1 MSRLIYKGNTVNNF
15 GKFLPAPYID
25 KIAIYNYQVVLT
37 TSIFVNSPSDEAES
51 IAEEIDDEIY
61 QYVIFLAEHEA
72 SDGSIVEFLGKEE
85 DLFTIL
91 ERSAMF
97 SGYKYWSPT
106 TAFDHAMSLT
116 AAHWDTAYDY
126 PGPYC
131 YISTIEPFTE
141 ETDADEVINTEIT
154 YDEEGNRFVK
164 YTQETT
170 YDSDDYEM
178 FPGLKNVYVLTFTTA
193 VDINFDQIASMKD
206 QKRNQYLKEISDVS
220 YEKIIED
227 GEVVSQIENIWVDKN
242 NFPYDDTPLQSI
254 TSNFYKAENITHQD
268 IIDTF
273 NNLLTEYDKAVEVD
287 SKLKKAV
294 DNIAYVLAIYG
305 HQPQLMPQLNL
316 LRKTFESKSTI
327 DGVGKLYVRFRGV
340 VFNVNKAIM
349 QEDRLF
355 KKLIVNPK
363 IIDARDLPIVEE
375 WEQIEVE
382 DYGYNEILYDK
393 WYIDTR
399 VVYFSKTDT
408 AQNAAFTEGYFFFD
422 YKKLVDTCNAAQIF
436 DISKLEQYFGD
447 SIINTTVLRVKDAQL
462 FKIYESDVDFG
473 SMHLLMRA
481 NTSNNPQTTIYGH
494 AGEIEPTG
502 EHERSATMAI
512 ANERNPGEE
521 YYSYLRLRSF
531 NLAQSTGLGGY
542 QLMCWEFRDIWD
554 HQNIERYNA
563 PFYYYATVETQDKTV
578 DVIKDI
584 ISSYINYLS
593 TFVSDYLEIARDLCG
608 YNEFTGEFN
617 DFFIN
622 GMESTYGSDLAT
634 APWIMMPVV
643 YNIHRDLLYDQFS
656 GDTDKLIEDA
666 KLISQKIS
674 PFTGTLTELELFYE
688 RILEIYNTFYDGYNY
703 NLSDIA
709 DGTASAPETPAIPA
723 LLYTLEADSD
733 ANTRED
739 SIYFVDMPDIYD
751 SGEHAGT
758 PDGTGRDAWAGGDG
772 DDEDTDYGT
781 INISS
786 IWSGTDTTVEVED
799 VPYYIRSYVNNE
811 VWDGLQAG
819 WDAINSAGMLPA
831 DLEDFLA
838 TWGGDTDDSVTCSIN
853 KSDITE
859 TFLMMLILFCT
870 QHSGTDTDT
879 GTHLAYE
886 DLAEQRA
893 GDVQAMWEAWHV
905 NWWYSAEISAERY
918 NTGTGTT
925 IWETD
930 GYSPVYTS
938 GDDASVQVCSLY
950 IIMMNAA
957 FSPYFMDDFFST
969 GGPLNSLL
977 NIISAMIQSGYPRSE
992 WGTGLNVEC
1001 ENEPENC
1008 LVYE

>member
-25 KIAIYNYQVVLT
+25 KVVVYNNQIVLT

-72 SDGSIVEFLGKEE
+72 SDGSIAEFLGKEE

-141 ETDADEVINTEIT
+141 ETDDDEVINTEIT

-193 VDINFDQIASMKD
+193 VDINFGQIASMKD

-227 GEVVSQIENIWVDKN
+227 GEVVSQTENIWVDKN

-355 KKLIVNPK
+355 KKLIINPK

-408 AQNAAFTEGYFFFD
+408 AQNEAFTEGYFFFD

-462 FKIYESDVDFG
+462 FKIYESDVG

-481 NTSNNPQTTIYGH
+481 STSNNPQTTIYGH

-502 EHERSATMAI
+502 EYERSATMAI

-554 HQNIERYNA
+554 HSNTERYNA

-584 ISSYINYLS
+584 ISSYINYVNA
-593 TFVSDYLEIARDLCG
+593 FMSDYLEIARDLCG

-656 GDTDKLIEDA
+656 GDTDKLIENA
-666 KLISQKIS
+666 KLTSQKIS

-758 PDGTGRDAWAGGDG
+758 PDGSGRDAWASGDG
-772 DDEDTDYGT
+772 DDEDIDYGT
-781 INISS
+781 VDGSFFGAGSISIES
-786 IWSGTDTTVEVED
+786 
-799 VPYYIRSYVNNE
+799 VPGYIREYVHNE
-811 VWDGLQAG
+811 IWDALQAG
-819 WDAINSAGMLPA
+819 WERINTSGMMA
-831 DLEDFLA
+831 SQLEDYLTDEFH
-838 TWGGDTDDSVTCSIN
+838 GDQGTSYDDDGDGVTCSIT
-853 KSDITE
+853 KSDIIH
-859 TFLMMLILFCT
+859 TFLIMLILFPEKQT
-870 QHSGTDTDT
+870 TVEDIWTRWHHHWDEMQRGLAATGKDGGVDGFMQAGLIFYDRPSYYEYTEDYDTAVP
-879 GTHLAYE
+879 L
-886 DLAEQRA
+886 LC
-893 GDVQAMWEAWHV
+893 
-905 NWWYSAEISAERY
+905 SA
-918 NTGTGTT
+918 
-925 IWETD
+925 
-930 GYSPVYTS
+930 
-938 GDDASVQVCSLY
+938 Y
-950 IIMMNAA
+950 IIALCANM
-957 FSPYFMDDFFST
+957 SDYFQDEFFES
-969 GGPLNSLL
+969 GGPLNYLIAYIVAL
-977 NIISAMIQSGYPRSE
+977 CDSGYPRSE
-992 WGTGLNVEC
+992 WGDGLDEEC
-1001 ENEPENC
+1001 EACMEC
-1008 LVYE
+1008 